1 VEPGCAL
8 AQAVEHGSV
17 DMRRLD
23 AYRKLA
29 KEIESGKKF

>member
-1 VEPGCAL
+1 VEEGN
-8 AQAVEHGSV
+8 V

-29 KEIESGKKF
+29 REIESGKRF

>member
-1 VEPGCAL
+1 VEPECAL
-8 AQAVEHGSV
+8 AQAVEDGTV

-29 KEIESGKKF
+29 KEIESGKRF